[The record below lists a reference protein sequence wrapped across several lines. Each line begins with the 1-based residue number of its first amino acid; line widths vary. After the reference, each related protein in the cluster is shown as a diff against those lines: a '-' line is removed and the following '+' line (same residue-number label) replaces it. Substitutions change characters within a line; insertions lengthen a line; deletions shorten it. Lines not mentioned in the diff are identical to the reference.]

1 MTVGLA
7 ACDMNDRTAR
17 DTQVRNDVATLVN
30 ALAMYRLNAGHF
42 PSTAQGLAALVD
54 KPTGDPVPERW
65 TKLCERMPLDP
76 WGAPYQYRR
85 EREET
90 KKDPGYDLWSMG
102 KDGVSGTR
110 DDIHPLLED

>member
-1 MTVGLA
+1 
-7 ACDMNDRTAR
+7 MNDRTAR

-30 ALAMYRLNAGHF
+30 ALAMYRLNAGYF

-54 KPTGDPVPERW
+54 KPVGDPVPEHW
-65 TKLCERMPLDP
+65 TKLSERMPLDP

-85 EREET
+85 ERKEAKE
-90 KKDPGYDLWSMG
+90 DPGYDIWSMG

-110 DDIHPLLED
+110 DDIHPLSED